1 MGDTNILLFIFRE
14 FIYPIVAGTAVIW
27 VPILIILAI
36 KDWWLEYVRKLK
48 ISEAKWTMIEIKIP
62 KEVYKSPAAIEVVLN
77 SLYGDTKPPLFTKGI
92 ETKWSTLISDFG
104 KWYAALWLGS
114 WPLWWSLE
122 IASIEGNIYFFIRCE
137 PKNREMIENLLYSQF
152 PQAEITEVD
161 DYTKYV
167 PSYKTGNGWDLR
179 GCEYK
184 LKETFEVKKEDK
196 KQKINLDPL
205 PIKTYVDYGLHDSFN
220 LEEEQKIDPLVP
232 FLQAISSVGQGEQV
246 WFQIVMQG
254 AWPRFPNPDLEKAKE
269 KEFVSWQEVG
279 RYWIDNVVLK
289 PWQGVLIQGKDAVLD
304 KDNKVIKEATSST
317 FNTGYKDAPEK
328 EKIRVDA
335 TEKKLTKSG
344 YDCGMRLIY
353 IAQKDKFKKD
363 KFGEIK
369 NSLKQFNAPNLNSL
383 EAVNGTDDGFDFP
396 WQDYKD
402 LKKTNNREK
411 MFKRYIKRDF
421 FYPPEMGM
429 TVALKK
435 AIDKPLVSGT
445 LKSVEKSILSTEE
458 LATLFHFPGSVATTS
473 GLGRIE
479 AQKAE
484 PPANLPIG

>member
-1 MGDTNILLFIFRE
+1 MDLYNSLFFIIQE
-14 FIYPIVAGTAVIW
+14 FIYPIFVGTAVIW
-27 VPILIILAI
+27 APLLILWVG

-92 ETKWSTLISDFG
+92 DTKWSTLISDFG
-104 KWYAALWLGS
+104 KWYSALWTGV

-167 PSYKTGNGWDLR
+167 PSFKTGNGWDLR

-184 LKETFEVKKEDK
+184 LKETFEVKKGDN
-196 KQKINLDPL
+196 KIKFAIDALPL
-205 PIKTYVDYGLHDSFN
+205 KTYVDYGLHDSFN

-232 FLQAISSVGQGEQV
+232 FLQAIGSLGQGEQA

-254 AWPRFPNPDLEKAKE
+254 SWAHFDNPDLEAAE
-269 KEFVSWQEVG
+269 KKPFITWQEVG
-279 RYWIDNVVLK
+279 RYWIDKIILK
-289 PWQGVLIQGKDAVLD
+289 PWQSILVQGKDAVVD
-304 KDNKVIKEATSST
+304 KDGKVTKEAVPAT
-317 FNTGYKDAPEK
+317 FNTGFKDAPER
-328 EKIRVDA
+328 EKSRIEA
-335 TEKKLTKSG
+335 TERKIIKSG
-344 YDCGMRLIY
+344 YDCGIRLVY
-353 IAQKDKFKKD
+353 IAKKDKFKKD

-369 NSLKQFNAPNLNSL
+369 NALKQFNAPNLNSL
-383 EAVNGTDDGFDFP
+383 EAINGTDDGFDYP

-402 LKKTNNREK
+402 LKKTTNREK
-411 MFKRYIKRDF
+411 MFKRYVKRDF

-429 TVALKK
+429 TVAIKK
-435 AIDKPLVSGT
+435 AVDKPLVNGT
-445 LKSVEKSILSTEE
+445 LKSVEKSVLSTEE

-473 GLGRIE
+473 ALGRIE

-484 PPANLPIG
+484 PPANLPI